1 MRFSLPAFRLP
12 SRRALLR
19 AALWSLFVLYV
30 GFAALTLVLRYW
42 LLPELP
48 RYQPEIEAAASRVL
62 GTPVRLGQLRAH
74 WTGLNPALTLENV
87 RILNREGEVA
97 LRLARVEGVLSWH
110 SLISLWRGEPRFAL
124 LALEKPELLIRRD
137 AAGDIFVAGIL
148 LAGADEDKGDGQTL
162 DWLLRQSRLRIHDA
176 RLIWQD
182 DLRAAPP
189 LDLRGVRLEWR
200 NRGRHHAF
208 GLTAEPP
215 AALAAKLDL
224 RGDFRGDAEWRDW
237 RGQIY
242 ARLDAVDLAGG
253 HPWFDAPIEL
263 ERGHGAARLWLRR
276 DQSGWQGTGDF
287 ALRETRLRLDAGLPM
302 LDLARLQG
310 RLQVT
315 RGLENG
321 AWRIASRNLTLDAH
335 TADERAIR
343 IPDLN
348 LQLEWQGEQFPPRQ
362 GALFADTLDLTRLRQ
377 LAAWLPLPAASREML
392 ATYQPR
398 GVLKQVK
405 LRWEMEK
412 NPEESVLKKYSLDA
426 AFSDLGVKAVGVLPG
441 AAGLSGTLF
450 ADEQSGKLELDS
462 KNASIALPAVF
473 ADPEFPLTRV
483 QAQVAWQRNAE
494 GVRADI
500 RRLDFMSPHARG
512 RVNGDYQSLPD
523 APGRINLQGD
533 FTQAKATEVW
543 RYIPRVAGEDVAHW
557 LRGALL
563 SGGGEAKLNL
573 KGDLAHFPFAKTE
586 NEANPYG
593 EFKITVKARDVKL
606 KYGDNWPVI
615 EGLEGDLEFGEG
627 MKILARSGRTLGVK
641 LQNTQVDIPTFA
653 HHQHLLV
660 AGEAVGATTEF
671 LRFIDK
677 SPVAASIDHFTR
689 DMSATGNG
697 RLELKLD
704 LPLAKIEN
712 GTVWGRYHLENNTVT
727 FLNGLPPA
735 SDVLGSLEFT
745 ETTVTAPEIR
755 GVFLGAPLR
764 LKVASEPGNGAV
776 RIEANGGFTAK
787 ELARR
792 FEYPGLSALSG
803 SASWQAEIR
812 MRKKTSD
819 FLLTSSLEGLASSLP
834 APFTKPAGEILPF
847 SLQKTSAG
855 NASEQIKIG
864 LGNDAKDAKRQ
875 FGALIMRRANGEIER
890 GVVSIGQPAKL
901 PEKGLLVFV
910 KQDALDLDAWRA
922 ALTESNRQD
931 GDTQGD
937 APLKLPFDLL
947 ALEAQK
953 MTAFGQVFDA
963 VSLRLRPEGERLR
976 IMVAAQEMVGDLYW
990 DSVGKGKLTAD
1001 LRRVRLE
1008 SGQGALAG
1016 EAQGGDKSALIDSL
1030 PGMDIRIDDFTYNK
1044 RRFGR
1049 VAVQAENVSGRWNL
1063 NQIVIEN
1070 PAGKLT
1076 GNGLWHPGTNGRSS
1090 LDFKLD
1096 ASDSGKLLE
1105 RMGYPGAIR
1114 GGTAALSG
1122 SLNWNGSPLDFDTAA
1137 LNGDLQL
1144 AAQKGQFSKIEPGVG
1159 KLLGLLSLQ
1168 SFTRRLSLDF
1178 RDIFS
1183 EGFAYDSIA
1192 AKLHITEGVM
1202 TTDGD
1207 LQISGPSGKVLMNG
1221 KVDMKNETQNLRL
1234 TMQPEL
1240 GGAAALGAAVATLNP
1255 LVGAAALLAQNFLKN
1270 PLNKIFSLK
1279 YTVTGTWAE
1288 PNVERVPML
1297 PNESEAPVNQPIQ
1310 FISEEKTP

>member
-19 AALWSLFVLYV
+19 VALWTLFALYV
-30 GFAALTLVLRYW
+30 GFAALTLALRYW

-62 GTPVRLGQLRAH
+62 GAPVRLGRLQAH
-74 WTGLNPALTLENV
+74 WTGLNPALTLDNV
-87 RILNREGEVA
+87 RILNQEGEVA

-137 AAGDIFVAGIL
+137 TAGDIFVAGIL
-148 LAGADEDKGDGQTL
+148 LVDSDSDEGSGQAL
-162 DWLLRQSRLRIHDA
+162 DWLLQQSRLRIHDA
-176 RLIWQD
+176 RLVWQD

-208 GLTAEPP
+208 GLTAKPP
-215 AALAAKLDL
+215 EAMAAKLDL
-224 RGDFRGDAEWRDW
+224 RGDFRGDTTWRDW

-253 HPWFDAPIEL
+253 RPWFDAPIEL
-263 ERGHGAARLWLRR
+263 EQGHGAARLWLQR
-276 DQSGWQGTGDF
+276 DQNGFSGTGDF
-287 ALRETRLRLDAGLPM
+287 ALTETRLRLDAGLPM
-302 LDLARLQG
+302 LDLAHLQG

-315 RGLENG
+315 RTLANDG
-321 AWRIASRNLTLDAH
+321 WRIASRDLTLDAR
-335 TADERAIR
+335 TNDARLIR

-348 LQLEWQGEQFPPRQ
+348 VQLEWQGEQFPPSQ

-392 ATYQPR
+392 ATYQPG

-412 NPEESVLKKYSLDA
+412 NSAESALKKYSLEA
-426 AFSDLGVKAVGVLPG
+426 AFSDLGVKAAGALPG
-441 AAGLSGTLF
+441 ATGLSGALF
-450 ADEQSGKLELDS
+450 ADEKSGRLELDS
-462 KNASIALPAVF
+462 NNAIVALPAVF
-473 ADPEFPLTRV
+473 ADPEFPLTRI

-500 RRLDFMSPHARG
+500 RRLDFVSPHARG
-512 RVNGDYQSLPD
+512 RVSGNYQSLPD
-523 APGRINLQGD
+523 APGRIDLQGE
-533 FTQAKATEVW
+533 FTQARATEVW
-543 RYIPRVAGEDVAHW
+543 RYIPRVAGADVAHW
-557 LRGALL
+557 LRGALQA
-563 SGGGEAKLNL
+563 GGGEATLKLR
-573 KGDLAHFPFAKTE
+573 GDLTHFPFARTE
-586 NEANPYG
+586 DKANPYG
-593 EFKITVKARDVKL
+593 EFKITVQARDVKL
-606 KYGDNWPVI
+606 NYGNDWPTL

-627 MKILARSGRTLGVK
+627 MKILARSGRALGAK
-641 LQNTQVDIPTFA
+641 LQNVQVEIPDFA
-653 HHQHLLV
+653 HDQHLLV

-671 LRFIDK
+671 LRFIEQ
-677 SPVAASIDHFTR
+677 SPVAASIDHFTQ
-689 DMSATGNG
+689 DMRATGNG
-697 RLELKLD
+697 RLELRLD

-712 GTVWGRYHLENNTVT
+712 GTVRGRYHLDNNTVA
-727 FLNGLPPA
+727 FMQGLPAA
-735 SDVLGSLEFT
+735 SGVRGSLEFT
-745 ETTVTAPEIR
+745 ESTVAAPEIR
-755 GVFLGAPLR
+755 AVFLGAPLR
-764 LKVASEPGNGAV
+764 LKVTSEADNGGV

-787 ELARR
+787 EMARQ

-812 MRKKTSD
+812 MRKKSSD

-834 APFTKPAGEILPF
+834 APFTKRADENLPF
-847 SLQKTSAG
+847 SLQKTAG
-855 NASEQIKIG
+855 NASEQIKIE
-864 LGNDAKDAKRQ
+864 LGHDAKRRL
-875 FGALIMRRANGEIER
+875 GALIIRRANGDIER
-890 GVVSIGQPAKL
+890 GMIGIGQNARL
-901 PEKGLLVFV
+901 PEKGLHIAV
-910 KQDALDLDAWRA
+910 KQESLDLDAWRA
-922 ALTESNRQD
+922 ALM
-931 GDTQGD
+931 TQKQPGEGS
-937 APLKLPFDLL
+937 ALATNQFPFDLL

-953 MTAFGQVFDA
+953 MTVFGQAFDA
-963 VSLRLRPEGERLR
+963 VSLRLRPDGERLR
-976 IMVAAQEMVGDLYW
+976 VMVAAQEMVGDLYW
-990 DSVGKGKLTAD
+990 ESAGKGKLTAD

-1016 EAQGGDKSALIDSL
+1016 EAQSDKSELMDSL

-1049 VAVQAENVSGRWNL
+1049 VTLQAENVGRRWNL
-1063 NQIVIEN
+1063 NRIVIEN

-1076 GNGLWHPGTNGRSS
+1076 GGGLWRPGTGGRSA

-1105 RMGYPGAIR
+1105 RLGYPGAIR
-1114 GGTAALSG
+1114 GGTATLSG
-1122 SLNWNGSPLDFDTAA
+1122 ALNWEGSPLDFDAA
-1137 LNGDLQL
+1137 TLNGDLQL
-1144 AAQKGQFSKIEPGVG
+1144 AAQKGQFSKIDPGVG

-1168 SFTRRLSLDF
+1168 SLTRRLSLDF

-1192 AKLHITEGVM
+1192 AKMHITDGVM

-1221 KVDMKNETQNLRL
+1221 KVDMKNETQNLSL

-1270 PLNKIFSLK
+1270 PLNRIFSLN
-1279 YTVTGTWAE
+1279 YTVTGSWAE
-1288 PNVERVPML
+1288 PNVERVPL
-1297 PNESEAPVNQPIQ
+1297 LQNESAHPSQPTT
-1310 FISEEKTP
+1310 EENTP